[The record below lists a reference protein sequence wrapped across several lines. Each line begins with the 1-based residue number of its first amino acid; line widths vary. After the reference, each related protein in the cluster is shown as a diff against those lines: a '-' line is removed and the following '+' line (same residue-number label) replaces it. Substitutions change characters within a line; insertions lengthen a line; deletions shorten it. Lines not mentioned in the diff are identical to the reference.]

1 MRKLA
6 WAIVVLLLLVSAA
19 LFLRYAAIYA
29 GLTDPEFTRGL
40 RQIAASAHLIPAQA
54 GELLASVRMVRS
66 QADLALYLG
75 IATGL
80 LATLAFIIVA
90 ATHRLRRDEYDEY
103 EENDDDDPGP
113 QTCPEC
119 NEPIKGFA
127 ITCRACGYR
136 FGPRFAS
143 RGRRR

>member
-1 MRKLA
+1 VRKLA
-6 WAIVVLLLLVSAA
+6 WTIVILLLLVSAA

-29 GLTDPEFTRGL
+29 GLTDPEFMRGL

-54 GELLASVRMVRS
+54 GELLTSVRMPRS

-80 LATLAFIIVA
+80 LATLAFIILA
-90 ATHRLRRDEYDEY
+90 ATLRLRRDEY

-119 NEPIKGFA
+119 DEPIKGFA
-127 ITCRACGYR
+127 ITCRACGYG
-136 FGPRFAS
+136 FGPRFES